1 MSPPVLD
8 LSKGGGLGVCTY
20 MLSTQEQREAHEEG
34 MTHGLMA
41 HTGVVD
47 I

>member
-1 MSPPVLD
+1 MFPPVLD
-8 LSKGGGLGVCTY
+8 LSKGRGLGIYTY
-20 MLSTQEQREAHEEG
+20 MPSTQGQREAHEEG

-41 HTGVVD
+41 HTGVVN